1 MCVRACACVFPCVS
15 VFPCVCDRAPT
26 RICEAKSFDG
36 LVSHAMA
43 CEVMLWPG
51 KSCYGL
57 RSRVMAWKVILW
69 PTKSCYGLGSHA
81 VACEVMLWPVKS
93 CYCQESYAM
102 AWRPRA
108 SAKSCYG
115 LASPSQLLSRSS
127 ACATRSVPED
137 KGGNVRGTRGGTWEV
152 MCEGTCEDN
161 KGGDVR
167 GAREGT
173 RRARDTLRQRR
184 DFTRR
189 STTCRGGRSRRRS
202 VRGPRGAVKGLAAE
216 GL

>member
-1 MCVRACACVFPCVS
+1 
-15 VFPCVCDRAPT
+15 
-26 RICEAKSFDG
+26 
-36 LVSHAMA
+36 
-43 CEVMLWPG
+43 
-51 KSCYGL
+51 
-57 RSRVMAWKVILW
+57 
-69 PTKSCYGLGSHA
+69 
-81 VACEVMLWPVKS
+81 MLWPVKS
-93 CYCQESYAM
+93 CNGMGSHAM
-102 AWRPRA
+102 AWEVVQWPG
-108 SAKSCYG
+108 KSCHGLGSHAMAWLCYG
-115 LASPSQLLSRSS
+115 LAPTRVCEVMLWRGIPLTLLSRPS
-127 ACATRSVPED
+127 ACATKHIIQRP
-137 KGGNVRGTRGGTWEV
+137 GGRGRGRVGARGGTWEV